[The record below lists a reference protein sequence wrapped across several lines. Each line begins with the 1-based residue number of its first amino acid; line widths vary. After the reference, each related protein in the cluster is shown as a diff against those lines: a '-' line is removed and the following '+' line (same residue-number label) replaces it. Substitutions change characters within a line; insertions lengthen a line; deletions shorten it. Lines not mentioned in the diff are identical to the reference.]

1 MEPIRISR
9 AVSGTTTRRGLPGAR
24 MAAALLSACLVG
36 LFAPMH
42 AAAEGY
48 PEQVIRL
55 VIGVGPGGHDTSTRI
70 LAEGLTRELGVPVI
84 VDSRPGADG
93 IIGVREVTSARP
105 DGYTLLFALGSQIAI
120 NPALFASLPY
130 DPQRDLV
137 PVSLVARQPLLIAV
151 HPSLPVASVRE
162 LVEYT
167 RAHPG
172 TVNYSAVTGTFMLAA
187 ESFKHRTGADMQH
200 IPYNGGAPAL
210 NALVAGTV
218 QVSVISGTTAIP
230 QAKAG
235 KIRALAV
242 TGSSRLSQ
250 LPDVPTFSEAGVA
263 EDVPVWSAMFAPAG
277 TPGHVVD
284 RFRAALV
291 RVLETPS
298 VRERFVANFETIVLS
313 TPEELAATVVRDSA
327 RMRALVKAVGLPPR

>member
-277 TPGHVVD
+277 TPPDVIAKWNADVVK
-284 RFRAALV
+284 
-291 RVLETPS
+291 VLNSPD
-298 VRERFVANFETIVLS
+298 VREKMLAQGAEPAPD
-313 TPEELAATVVRDSA
+313 TPAEFAAFIARERDKYA
-327 RMRALVKAVGLPPR
+327 RIVKASGAKVD